1 MGKGFQGPCL
11 SGFLT
16 PKSLRLGL
24 KEGHGGW
31 LGEQRALGEQAA
43 VSTDVQSEPRGREK
57 LVQGWDQLCLTI
69 MSPGPL
75 KNMRILFY
83 HPFFNILAFMYYY
96 RDGALMWHTCRGQ
109 KQHSGVSSLLTPL
122 CEL

>member
-43 VSTDVQSEPRGREK
+43 VRAEGE
-57 LVQGWDQLCLTI
+57 GEI
-69 MSPGPL
+69 GPGLGPAL
-75 KNMRILFY
+75 PY
-83 HPFFNILAFMYYY
+83 HHVPWAFEEYENSFLSSFFF
-96 RDGALMWHTCRGQ
+96 
-109 KQHSGVSSLLTPL
+109 
-122 CEL
+122 